1 LNLVLVNREPDNLN
15 YYDLD
20 RRSHM
25 MESYRVHL
33 TGVGG
38 QGTLLATT
46 VLAEAAIRAGYHA
59 VASEVHGM
67 AQRGGVVEST
77 VMIGDIKSPI
87 ISDGEADVL
96 LGFEP
101 VETYRAMRKCSADS
115 VVVSNTVPVTPFSVA
130 IGMGSYPDVEKLF
143 GFIRGQVKKL
153 ITLNAQALAEEA
165 GTTLSTNI
173 VMIGALANS
182 GALPI
187 AKEAFEEIIRTK
199 TKTRFVET
207 NLRAFE
213 LGFSAP

>member
-1 LNLVLVNREPDNLN
+1 MDNC
-15 YYDLD
+15 
-20 RRSHM
+20 
-25 MESYRVHL
+25 RVFF

-46 VLAEAAIRAGYHA
+46 VLAEAAICAGHNA

-115 VVVSNTVPVTPFSVA
+115 VVVSNTVPIIPYSVA
-130 IGMGSYPDVEKLF
+130 IGKGRYPNVEKLF
-143 GFIRGQVKKL
+143 DFIRSSVKQL
-153 ITLNAQALAEEA
+153 VILDAQALAEQA
-165 GTTLSTNI
+165 GAMLSANI
-173 VMIGALANS
+173 AMLGALARI
-182 GALPI
+182 GVLPI
-187 AKEAFEEIIRTK
+187 PREAFEETIRTK
-199 TKTRFVET
+199 TKVKFVDI
-207 NLRAFE
+207 NLQAFE
-213 LGFSAP
+213 LGFGAL

>member
-1 LNLVLVNREPDNLN
+1 
-15 YYDLD
+15 
-20 RRSHM
+20 

-46 VLAEAAIRAGYHA
+46 VLAEAAIRAGYDV

-77 VMIGDIKSPI
+77 VMVGDVKSPI

-115 VVVSNTVPVTPFSVA
+115 VVVSNSVPIVPFSVA
-130 IGMGSYPDVEKLF
+130 IGKGTYPDVEKLF
-143 GFIRGQVKKL
+143 DFIRGQVREL
-153 ITLNAQALAEEA
+153 ITLNAQALAEQA
-165 GTTLSTNI
+165 GSLLGSNI
-173 VMIGALANS
+173 VMLGALARS
-182 GALPI
+182 EALPI
-187 AKEAFEEIIRTK
+187 PRRAFEEIIRTK
-199 TKTRFVET
+199 TKAQFVEI

-213 LGFSAP
+213 LGLSAL

>member
-1 LNLVLVNREPDNLN
+1 
-15 YYDLD
+15 
-20 RRSHM
+20 
-25 MESYRVHL
+25 MESYRAHL

-46 VLAEAAIRAGYHA
+46 VLAEAAILAGYHA

-77 VMIGDIKSPI
+77 VMIGNIKSPI

-101 VETYRAMRKCSADS
+101 VETYRAMRKCSGDS

-130 IGMGSYPDVEKLF
+130 IGMGSYPDVDKLF
-143 GFIRGQVKKL
+143 DFIRGQVKKL

-165 GTTLSTNI
+165 GSTLSTNI

-187 AKEAFEEIIRTK
+187 AKEAFEETIRTK
-199 TKTRFVET
+199 TKAKFVEA

>member
-1 LNLVLVNREPDNLN
+1 MTD
-15 YYDLD
+15 
-20 RRSHM
+20 
-25 MESYRVHL
+25 SYRIFL

-46 VLAEAAIRAGYHA
+46 VLAEAAIEAGYHA
-59 VASEVHGM
+59 VTSEVHGM

-77 VMIGDIKSPI
+77 VMIGDIQSPI

-115 VVVSNTVPVTPFSVA
+115 VVVSNTVPVTPYTVA
-130 IGMGSYPDVEKLF
+130 IGKGSYPNVEKLF
-143 GFIRGQVKKL
+143 DFIRSQVKQF
-153 ITLNAQALAEEA
+153 ISLNAQALAEEA
-165 GTTLSTNI
+165 GSTLSTNI

-182 GALPI
+182 GVIPI
-187 AKEAFEEIIRTK
+187 AKEAFEEVIRTK
-199 TKTRFVET
+199 TKAQFAEI

-213 LGFSAP
+213 LGFSAQ